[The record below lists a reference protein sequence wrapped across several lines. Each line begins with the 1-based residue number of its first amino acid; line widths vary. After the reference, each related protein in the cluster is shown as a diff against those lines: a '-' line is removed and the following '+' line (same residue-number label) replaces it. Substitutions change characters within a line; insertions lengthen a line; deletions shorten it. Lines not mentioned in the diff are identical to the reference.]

1 MGSGVSRAAGEV
13 RIMRGSSV
21 ARRARSWRCCP
32 ITAGSSLSGK
42 NGYTA
47 CSTFLR
53 VKRVS

>member
-1 MGSGVSRAAGEV
+1 MSRAAGEV

-21 ARRARSWRCCP
+21 ARRARSLRCCP

-47 CSTFLR
+47 CSAFLR
-53 VKRVS
+53 VRRVS